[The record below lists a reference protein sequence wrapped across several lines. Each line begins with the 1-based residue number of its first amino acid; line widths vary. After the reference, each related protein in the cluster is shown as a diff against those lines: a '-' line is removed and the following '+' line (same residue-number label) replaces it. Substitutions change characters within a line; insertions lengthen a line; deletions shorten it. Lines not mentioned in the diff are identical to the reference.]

1 MLCCSQVMRRAI
13 HFTYTLHTIYVILIE
28 KFTNN
33 SNYLVIIYSL
43 IISVF
48 LVYQKWNV
56 VKFLLAG

>member
-1 MLCCSQVMRRAI
+1 MLSCSQVMRRAI
-13 HFTYTLHTIYVILIE
+13 HFTYTHTIYVILIE

-48 LVYQKWNV
+48 LVYKKWNA